1 MAKII
6 QSKFYLRSNSHGCTS
21 LFWNSSS
28 YDNNDITF
36 KDKNCKMC

>member
-1 MAKII
+1 MAKFI
-6 QSKFYLRSNSHGCTS
+6 QFKFDLRSNSHGCTN
-21 LFWNSSS
+21 LLYE